1 MRVAL
6 VAAGMVVLLGGCETF
21 EETYTIEQDVIIDEQ
36 GVRVVSDL
44 EEDFWGS
51 SWFQFRAYNSN
62 SFPICVRVSLEDGSY
77 TSGHSLGGAHRIE
90 AGGAAD
96 VGYITN
102 PSEFYINT
110 GVFSPSASGEC
121 Y

>member
-1 MRVAL
+1 MRAVAF
-6 VAAGMVVLLGGCETF
+6 AAGLAVLFGGCETF
-21 EETYTIEQDVIIDEQ
+21 EETYLLEQDVLVDEQ
-36 GVRVVSDL
+36 GIRVVSDL

-62 SFPICVRVSLEDGSY
+62 SFPVCVQVTLRDGSY

-90 AGGAAD
+90 AGGSAD

-102 PSEFYINT
+102 PSDFYINT
-110 GVFSPSASGEC
+110 AVSNPSDSGAC

>member
-6 VAAGMVVLLGGCETF
+6 VAVGMAVLMGGCETF

-62 SFPICVRVSLEDGSY
+62 SFPVCVRVSLHDGSY
-77 TSGHSLGGAHRIE
+77 TSGHSLGAVHRIE
-90 AGGAAD
+90 PSATVD
-96 VGYITN
+96 VGYINTPADFNVNALVTTTN
-102 PSEFYINT
+102 
-110 GVFSPSASGEC
+110 GSGAC